1 MVSMIVIGLSIVS
14 ARAALATLTQAL
26 VPDEKRGRVES
37 AVAMV
42 IGAATSASIGLAGL
56 FGDLVGVQTVF
67 FAAGVVTAMAGI
79 GAGYVLSGAED
90 LVANGGLE

>member
-1 MVSMIVIGLSIVS
+1 
-14 ARAALATLTQAL
+14 

-42 IGAATSASIGLAGL
+42 MGAATSASAGLAGL
-56 FGDLVGVQTVF
+56 FGDLIGVQAVF
-67 FAAGVVTAMAGI
+67 FAAGVITAAAGL

-90 LVANGGLE
+90 LVADGGLK